1 VRATWAKGIFLSVP
15 LTLNSPLAN
24 SMSASLASIR
34 CAAIFLALVSIL
46 SSAFMMAAPPTLME
60 REP

>member
-1 VRATWAKGIFLSVP
+1 MSVP
-15 LTLNSPLAN
+15 LTVNSPLAN

-46 SSAFMMAAPPTLME
+46 SSAFMMAAPPTEME